1 VSGESVGGSLDAL
14 LSRVWR
20 DQGRDGFLLGDP
32 SAGDTEVHR
41 DRDPESQVRFRF
53 RWLPHREVRA
63 DVAEL
68 EARGILDPN
77 RDESGLFRD
86 PRDTAGRFCFLCAAN
101 IRECNPKEELIPVR
115 LAGTEYYAGANFAWI
130 SNEHFTVMAA
140 DHVDQRFSDHT
151 LHAMLDLH
159 AQTNGTFRVI
169 YNGAYAGATIPW
181 HLHYQVTS
189 EPFPVE
195 ELDAGHDDRY
205 PTAVRR
211 FAAGDGTDAALA
223 YAADWTGRN
232 PDHHRVNVLVAGE
245 RPAPTIFVFARDT
258 RKSHAA
264 AKGLMGGFEVC
275 GDLVFSEAHTRPL
288 FERADAILARS
299 LLGEI
304 RPDGV

>member
-1 VSGESVGGSLDAL
+1 VNDPTAEPPLDTQ

-20 DQGRDGFLLGDP
+20 RQHQDGFLLGDP
-32 SAGDTEVHR
+32 FAGETEIRH
-41 DRDPESQVRFRF
+41 DRDPVSDVRFRF
-53 RWLPHREVRA
+53 RWLPHRELRA

-77 RDESGLFRD
+77 RDEAALFRD
-86 PRDTAGRFCFLCAAN
+86 PRDASGRFCFLCAAN
-101 IRECNPKEELIPVR
+101 IHACNPKEELVPIC
-115 LAGTEYYAGANFAWI
+115 LAGRDYYAGANFAWI

-140 DHVDQRFSDHT
+140 DHVDQQFSDHT
-151 LHAMLDLH
+151 MQAMLDLH
-159 AQTNGTFRVI
+159 AQARGRFRVI

-195 ELDAGHDDRY
+195 GLAPEHESRY

-211 FAAGDGTDAALA
+211 FSAGGATDAALGH
-223 YAADWTGRN
+223 AAAWVERN
-232 PDHHRVNVLVAGE
+232 ADHHRVNVLVAGDV
-245 RPAPTIFVFARDT
+245 PAPTIFVFARDT

-275 GDLVFSEAHTRPL
+275 GDLVFSEADTRPL
-288 FERADAILARS
+288 FEKVTAADARS
-299 LLGEI
+299 LLAEI
-304 RPDGV
+304 RPDGA